1 MNDHDFNKLQ
11 RTFIVALAA
20 YNIDSHEANYAVL
33 LDKQVTQRKPQL
45 KSLLNWNDSF
55 KYALKH
61 SLVNRSIQLSP
72 NKMTVLKIWLYK
84 SEEAV

>member
-20 YNIDSHEANYAVL
+20 YNIDSHEANYVVL

-45 KSLLNWNDSF
+45 KSLLN
-55 KYALKH
+55 
-61 SLVNRSIQLSP
+61 
-72 NKMTVLKIWLYK
+72 
-84 SEEAV
+84 

>member
-20 YNIDSHEANYAVL
+20 YNIDSHEANYVVL

-72 NKMTVLKIWLYK
+72 NKMTVLKIWLYN